1 MLARLLACT
10 PSLKTLDYESIV
22 MVRGAFNCA
31 EMSDALAHVK
41 DTLEHFGWIFHE
53 RPLGSDCSI
62 NGRCHIRHLRSLKSL
77 CISPRTLLGEHK
89 TSDIVLAEA
98 LPTGLEELC
107 LTTNENN
114 MLISEWRAEEIMPA
128 VTDFVEGERWRELTP
143 DLMSLYMADLAGDD
157 PLKWQFKH
165 KLEDLCE
172 RNGLKYAPGRT
183 WDAS

>member
-1 MLARLLACT
+1 MLAKLLACT

-77 CISPRTLLGEHK
+77 CISPRILLGEHK

-114 MLISEWRAEEIMPA
+114 MLISKWRAEEIMPA